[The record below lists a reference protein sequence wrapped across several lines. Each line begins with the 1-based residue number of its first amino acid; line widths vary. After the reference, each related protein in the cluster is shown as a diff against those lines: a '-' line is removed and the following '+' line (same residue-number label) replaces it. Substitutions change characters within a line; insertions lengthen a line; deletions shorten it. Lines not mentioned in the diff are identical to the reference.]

1 MKKILGYILLTLVVV
16 SCGTNSGHFRIKG
29 RLRSFN
35 QGEFYVYSPDG
46 GISGMDT
53 IKVADGRFSY
63 ETTLGDEATF
73 VIVFPNYSELP
84 VFGKSGIT
92 AEISGDASHLKE
104 VEIKGDKINEEM
116 TAFRLLAANMSPPQA
131 KKSAVEYIDKHPT
144 SIVSL
149 YLIRKFLIN
158 TSNPDYTKAY
168 TLAQSM
174 VKADKNNA
182 RAAMLV
188 RQLKELQNVRKG
200 GRLPSF
206 SAVDIDSK
214 AVSGAKLK
222 GKLNVIIS
230 WAGWNYESVNI
241 QRELRKQKK
250 AFGDKLQVIG
260 ICLDADTV
268 HCRRTIR
275 IDSLQWQTICDQQL
289 WESPTMRQLGITTV
303 PGNIVADSNGKIVA
317 INLSKEKLKEMIEK
331 QLK

>member
-1 MKKILGYILLTLVVV
+1 
-16 SCGTNSGHFRIKG
+16 
-29 RLRSFN
+29 
-35 QGEFYVYSPDG
+35 
-46 GISGMDT
+46 
-53 IKVADGRFSY
+53 
-63 ETTLGDEATF
+63 
-73 VIVFPNYSELP
+73 
-84 VFGKSGIT
+84 
-92 AEISGDASHLKE
+92 
-104 VEIKGDKINEEM
+104 M
-116 TAFRLLAANMSPPQA
+116 TAFRLSAANMSPPQA
-131 KKSAVEYIDKHPT
+131 KKAAQEYINKHPN

-149 YLIRKFLIN
+149 YLIKKYFIN
-158 TSNPDYTKAY
+158 TAEPDYVMAY

-182 RAAMLV
+182 RASMLV
-188 RQLKELQNVRKG
+188 RQLKELQNVKKG

-206 SAVDIDSK
+206 SAVDIDGK
-214 AVSGAKLK
+214 AVSGAKLN

-250 AFGDKLQVIG
+250 TFGDKLQVIG

-289 WESPTMRQLGITTV
+289 WESPTLRQLAITTV
-303 PGNIVADSNGKIVA
+303 PGNIVADSKGKIIA
-317 INLSKEKLKEMIEK
+317 INLTKEKLRETIEK